1 MADTEKNI
9 VTFGLENC
17 YYAKAHLDPTTGDV
31 TYDTPKPYPGATEL
45 NIEVNGELL
54 EFEADNIIYYT
65 ANDNKGYTG
74 TFSAAL
80 VPDDFLVDV
89 LGEQVDEEDQVQ
101 TEVSNANTSPFA
113 LMFQFEGDKKAVR
126 HVLYWCSANRPG
138 VGSATGKNI
147 NTTELSF
154 NATPRPKDKHV
165 KTKTK
170 ETTKPTV
177 YDNWFKKV
185 YEKEVSGG

>member
-1 MADTEKNI
+1 MAEEKNI

-17 YYAKAHLDPTTGDV
+17 YYAKAHFDPVSRTV
-31 TYDTPKPYPGATEL
+31 TYDEPKPYPGATEL
-45 NIEVNGELL
+45 KIEANGDLL
-54 EFEADNIIYYT
+54 EFEADNIVYYSS
-65 ANDNKGYTG
+65 ADNKGYTG

-80 VPDDFLVDV
+80 VPDDFETDI
-89 LGEQVDEEDQVQ
+89 LGETIDDEDQVQ
-101 TEVSNANTSPFA
+101 TESSNAKISPFA
-113 LMFQFEGDKKAVR
+113 LMFQFEGDKKATR

-138 VGSATGKNI
+138 MGSATGKNI

-154 NATPRPKDKHV
+154 NSTPRPSDKSV
-165 KTKTK
+165 KSKTK
-170 ETTKPTV
+170 EGTKAPV